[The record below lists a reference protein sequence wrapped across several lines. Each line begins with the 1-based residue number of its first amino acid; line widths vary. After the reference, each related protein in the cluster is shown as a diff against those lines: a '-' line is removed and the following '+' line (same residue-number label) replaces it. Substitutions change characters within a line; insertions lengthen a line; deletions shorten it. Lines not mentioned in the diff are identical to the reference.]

1 MCQQGREKRSW
12 SELPSLTLLLRTS
25 LPGCAARRM
34 NEEVDLEIVCLG
46 VDKLFSSS
54 ILSDF
59 VVFLD
64 FVRDK
69 SDFIFSSQLTEK
81 FFVCF

>member
-1 MCQQGREKRSW
+1 
-12 SELPSLTLLLRTS
+12 
-25 LPGCAARRM
+25 M